1 MLHLIIGGAR
11 SGKSNFA
18 LQQALNLSQQSGKN
32 VTFVATATATDTEMA
47 KRIMRHQQERPD
59 HWALAEV
66 PLNLTE
72 YIEQYSDKGIT
83 TDNEHAILLIDCLTL
98 WLNNQLYH
106 QPQQDFSML
115 FQGFIQA
122 LRTSKSNVI
131 MVANEVGLGIIPMGD
146 VTRKFVD
153 QAGWLNQAVASIA
166 DQVTFVAAGLPMA
179 LKRPQGE

>member
-1 MLHLIIGGAR
+1 
-11 SGKSNFA
+11 
-18 LQQALNLSQQSGKN
+18 
-32 VTFVATATATDTEMA
+32 MA
-47 KRIMRHQQERPD
+47 KRIMRHQQERPA

-83 TDNEHAILLIDCLTL
+83 TDNEQAILLIDCLTL

-122 LRTSKSNVI
+122 LRTSKSSVI
-131 MVANEVGLGIIPMGD
+131 MVANEVGLSIIPMGD